1 MSETQTLEKAGF
13 VSVLIYLLF
22 KGRSRIPATY
32 EMELMVIVE
41 IASSCWLL
49 SQRALFCDGVRV
61 LDSPMPLARRVE
73 QKPPYMVNNRSH
85 G

>member
-32 EMELMVIVE
+32 EMELVVIVE
-41 IASSCWLL
+41 IASSC
-49 SQRALFCDGVRV
+49 
-61 LDSPMPLARRVE
+61 
-73 QKPPYMVNNRSH
+73 
-85 G
+85 